1 MLLSEDR
8 EIRLRVSA
16 EHSDR
21 SKEEVPTDNC
31 SSDSSTN
38 CYYLLQSQQ
47 FGMDL
52 KSQNANQRETKTLM
66 ERLNSLRLVQSTMTQ
81 KFEMCI
87 KKLEHELDSK
97 EAQNDFLREELKVMR
112 REIKETKNDI
122 LLMK

>member
-21 SKEEVPTDNC
+21 SKEEAPTDNC
-31 SSDSSTN
+31 SSDSSSN
-38 CYYLLQSQQ
+38 CYYFLQSQQ

-52 KSQNANQRETKTLM
+52 KSQNANQRETKALM